1 MIEFDLRDVPL
12 LSGLPDEDLD
22 RLRVSIFHHGL
33 AAGETLFREG
43 DIADNAYVITSGEL
57 EILKD
62 SAGRQVRIA
71 VSGEGDIVGEMG
83 LISAEPRN
91 ATARALS
98 DTSLLAIPKSC
109 LDDVLETSAPANRAL
124 FEVFVSRW
132 REQESRVRQSER
144 MAQLG
149 VLTAGL
155 AHEMNNPAAAVSAGA
170 ERLEQAL
177 ERRSELEDRLS
188 PETPIPT
195 PSEQGPPSSSLAR
208 ADREDEIADLLT
220 ELGVADPWHQ
230 SPILTDAG
238 FIASDLAVS
247 GDDAAVA
254 VEVAATRAETEALMA
269 EIAEGARRLS
279 ELVRALKSY
288 SFLDQAAVQ
297 EVDIVKGIEDTLLIL
312 RSKMRDV
319 TVVREFDELPEIMA
333 FGSQL
338 NQVWTNLLDNAV
350 DAMDES
356 GDPARRITVR
366 AFVEGDDAIV
376 EVENTGPP
384 IPDDVIDRVF
394 EAFFTTKE
402 PGKGTGLGLDTTY
415 NVVVTQHRGNL
426 TVRSVPDET
435 VFRVELPISGV
446 STSD

>member
-1 MIEFDLRDVPL
+1 MIDFDLRDVPL
-12 LSGLPDEDLD
+12 LAGLPEEDLD
-22 RLRVSIFHHGL
+22 RLRASIFHHGL
-33 AAGETLFREG
+33 AAGDTLFREG
-43 DIADNAYVITSGEL
+43 DIADNAYVITTGEL

-177 ERRSELEDRLS
+177 ERRAELEARLR
-188 PETPIPT
+188 PGTPIPS
-195 PSEQGPPSSSLAR
+195 PSGDGPPASSLAR
-208 ADREDEIADLLT
+208 ADREEEIADVLS
-220 ELGVADPWHQ
+220 ELGVGDPWHQ
-230 SPILTDAG
+230 SSILTDAG
-238 FIASDLAVS
+238 FVTGDLVVD
-247 GDDAAVA
+247 GDDAAIA
-254 VEVAATRAETEALMA
+254 VEVAAIAAESDALMA

-319 TVVREFDELPEIMA
+319 TVVREYQDVPKIMA

-356 GDPARRITVR
+356 EDPARRITIR
-366 AFVEGDDAIV
+366 AFTDDDHVVV

-402 PGKGTGLGLDTTY
+402 PGKGTGLGLDTSY

-426 TVRSVPDET
+426 SVRSEPDAT
-435 VFRVELPISGV
+435 VFRAELPSDGV
-446 STSD
+446 AVSD